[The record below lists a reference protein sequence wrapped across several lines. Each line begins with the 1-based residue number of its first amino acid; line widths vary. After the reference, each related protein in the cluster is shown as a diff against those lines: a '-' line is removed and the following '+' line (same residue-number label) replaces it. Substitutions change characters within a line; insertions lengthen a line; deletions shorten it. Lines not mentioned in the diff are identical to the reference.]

1 MLGIV
6 FTSLIDMLEEKVSPE
21 FADDVIMEA
30 GLENDGAYTAVG
42 YYPFEQMQRLLGVLV
57 EKTGKSKNPYIAPKS
72 TQRTL
77 RKPNEKD

>member
-57 EKTGKSKNPYIAPKS
+57 EKTGKSAFV
-72 TQRTL
+72 L
-77 RKPNEKD
+77 RHNDVLE

>member
-30 GLENDGAYTAVG
+30 GLENDGAYTAVAIT
-42 YYPFEQMQRLLGVLV
+42 RLN
-57 EKTGKSKNPYIAPKS
+57 KCNAC
-72 TQRTL
+72 
-77 RKPNEKD
+77 

>member
-30 GLENDGAYTAVG
+30 EL
-42 YYPFEQMQRLLGVLV
+42 
-57 EKTGKSKNPYIAPKS
+57 
-72 TQRTL
+72 
-77 RKPNEKD
+77 

>member
-57 EKTGKSKNPYIAPKS
+57 EKTVN
-72 TQRTL
+72 
-77 RKPNEKD
+77 